1 MKEYILSNGKKVII
15 RKAKKEDAEELIKFI
30 NVISYESDFL
40 TFEPGELK
48 LTKELE
54 ESIIEEYYNS
64 DNKLY
69 LVAEIEGEIIGSL
82 SFKGGS
88 RQRLKHTGEFGISVK
103 KEYWNMGIASQLI
116 KELIEWAKASKI
128 IKKINLKVR
137 EDNERAINLYRKFGF
152 IEEGKVSKEFY
163 VNGKYYSTILM
174 GLEI

>member
-1 MKEYILSNGKKVII
+1 MKEYILSNGKKVVI
-15 RKAKKEDAEELIKFI
+15 RKAEKKDAEELIKFI
-30 NVISYESDFL
+30 NIISYESDFL

-54 ESIIEEYYNS
+54 ESIIEECYNS
-64 DNKLY
+64 DNKLF
-69 LVAEIEGEIIGSL
+69 LIAEIEGEIVGNL
-82 SFKGGS
+82 SFKGS
-88 RQRLKHTGEFGISVK
+88 NRRRLKHAGEFGISVK

-116 KELIEWAKASKI
+116 KELIEWAKSSGI

-152 IEEGKVSKEFY
+152 IEEGKISKEFY

>member
-64 DNKLY
+64 DNKLF
-69 LVAEIEGEIIGSL
+69 LVAEIEGEIIGNL

-116 KELIEWAKASKI
+116 KELIEWVKASKI

-137 EDNERAINLYRKFGF
+137 EDNECAINLYRKFGF

-163 VNGKYYSTILM
+163 VNGIYYSTILM

>member
-1 MKEYILSNGKKVII
+1 MKEYILSNGKKVVI
-15 RKAKKEDAEELIKFI
+15 RKAEKKDAEELIKFI

-64 DNKLY
+64 DNKLF
-69 LVAEIEGEIIGSL
+69 LVAEIEGEIIGNL

-116 KELIEWAKASKI
+116 KELIEWAKANKI

-152 IEEGKVSKEFY
+152 IEEGKISKEFY